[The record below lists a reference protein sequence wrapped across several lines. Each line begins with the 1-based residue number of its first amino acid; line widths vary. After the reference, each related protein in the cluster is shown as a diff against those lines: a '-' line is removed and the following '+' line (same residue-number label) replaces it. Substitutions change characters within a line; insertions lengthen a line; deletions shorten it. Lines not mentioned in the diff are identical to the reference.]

1 MSIVA
6 AYIVPHPPLIVP
18 EVGRG
23 QERRIQK
30 TVDSYHRVAKEIG
43 ELKPETVVVITPH
56 SVMYQDYIHISPGAG
71 SSGDLRGFG
80 AYGSGIKVDYD
91 SELVSHIEKLA
102 GEKGLAAGT
111 LGERDKKLD
120 HGAIVPLYFIEQY
133 SDDYKVVRISISGFT
148 LIEHY
153 RFGKC
158 IQEAV
163 KQLNRRTV
171 IVASGDLSHR
181 LKDDGPYDYAE
192 EGPIFDEQV
201 TKAMAEGDFLAFLKF
216 KESFTEAA
224 GECGLRGFVI
234 MAGALDGMTVN
245 SELLSYEGPFGV
257 GYAVAAFH
265 PTGTDEARRID
276 VLYEEEEKEERERI
290 RAGEDDYVSLA
301 RLSLESYVRNR
312 RYIDRPPGLPKEL
325 TKQKAGVFVTLKKH
339 DRLRGCIGT
348 ISPVEEC
355 IADEIIRNAV
365 SAGTGDPRFDPVT
378 EDELDE
384 LVYSVDVLSD
394 PEPIDSIDELDVERY
409 GVIVSKGSRRGLLLP
424 NIEGVTTPQQQVEI
438 ALKKAGIL
446 PRENYKLERFEVVRH
461 K

>member
-23 QERRIQK
+23 QEREIQN
-30 TVDSYHRVAKEIG
+30 TVDAYHRVAKEIG

-56 SVMYQDYIHISPGAG
+56 SIMYQDYIHISPGPGA
-71 SSGDLRGFG
+71 SGDLRRFG
-80 AYGSGIKVDYD
+80 AEKTRIQVGYD
-91 SELVSHIEKLA
+91 SELVSRIEEFA
-102 GEKGLAAGT
+102 GREGLAAGT
-111 LGERDKKLD
+111 LGEREKKLD
-120 HGAIVPLYFIEQY
+120 HGVMVPLYFIDQY
-133 SDDYKVVRISISGFT
+133 LDDYKVVRISISGLT
-148 LIEHY
+148 PLEHY

-158 IQEAV
+158 IQKAV
-163 KQLNRRTV
+163 KETDRRTV

-181 LKDDGPYDYAE
+181 LKDEGPYDYAE

-201 TKAMAEGDFLAFLKF
+201 TQAMAVGDFLAFLKF
-216 KESFTEAA
+216 EEGFTEAA
-224 GECGLRGFVI
+224 GECGLRSFII
-234 MAGALDGMTVN
+234 MAGALDGMAVD

-265 PTGTDEARRID
+265 PAGTEELRRID
-276 VLYEEEEKEERERI
+276 LLYEEEEKEEREQI
-290 RAGEDDYVSLA
+290 RAREDAYVSLA
-301 RLSLESYVRNR
+301 RLSLESYVRGR
-312 RYIDRPPGLPKEL
+312 KCIERPPGLPKEL
-325 TKQKAGVFVTLKKH
+325 TKQKAGVFVSLKKH
-339 DRLRGCIGT
+339 GRLRGCIGT

-384 LVYSVDVLSD
+384 LIYSVDVLGD
-394 PEPIDSIDELDVERY
+394 PEPIDSIDQLDVIRY
-409 GVIVSKGSRRGLLLP
+409 GVIVSKGGRRGLLLP
-424 NIEGVTTPQQQVEI
+424 NLEGVRTPEQQVEI
-438 ALKKAGIL
+438 ALKKAGIS
-446 PRENYKLERFEVVRH
+446 PYEDYKMERFEVVRH